1 VRCAMFSV
9 SSRFPAKID
18 SGRANCAEPQHLKIV
33 DAAFSRPGG
42 PSAQIMKDRI
52 CPGCEIGVACLTW
65 SMTFREEGVWGG
77 LSPYQRTQHGAPP
90 KVVRAGDEEDRDDPG
105 ANN

>member
-1 VRCAMFSV
+1 
-9 SSRFPAKID
+9 
-18 SGRANCAEPQHLKIV
+18 
-33 DAAFSRPGG
+33 
-42 PSAQIMKDRI
+42 
-52 CPGCEIGVACLTW
+52 
-65 SMTFREEGVWGG
+65 